1 MILLTSFS
9 QLCVGLLVRC
19 MGTVVSSLRSVTIIH
34 HESVRTLIHEQSG
47 THTKT
52 TPNDEHNSC
61 SSAQLQL
68 SRAILGLLLQMVLT
82 SIMRSFR
89 FSPKHVLLST
99 CLLLVLVA
107 GVTAQ
112 IAAQSTISLDLTVIF
127 LPPDYVLFD
136 ASVNGVEYCI
146 VTSPGAGSSLPSASQ
161 LKAAT
166 TVLEITLNG
175 EVYEGPCPL
184 TLGAGGGGFGVSN
197 YRSTNGGSLGD
208 FTATI
213 TIDGSPSGDFTI
225 VIVFTAGD
233 GGLHSES
240 KITGT
245 LSGLGETVCV
255 FENLAS
261 QYAFVTGAGFTLN
274 LQLLTHGWGLQY

>member
-1 MILLTSFS
+1 
-9 QLCVGLLVRC
+9 
-19 MGTVVSSLRSVTIIH
+19 
-34 HESVRTLIHEQSG
+34 
-47 THTKT
+47 
-52 TPNDEHNSC
+52 
-61 SSAQLQL
+61 
-68 SRAILGLLLQMVLT
+68 
-82 SIMRSFR
+82 MRFFR

-112 IAAQSTISLDLTVIF
+112 IAAQSTISLDLTVII
-127 LPPDYVLFD
+127 LPSPESVLAFD

-146 VTSPGAGSSLPSASQ
+146 LTPLSTGSSLPSASQ
-161 LKAAT
+161 LKGAITAD
-166 TVLEITLNG
+166 EITLNG
-175 EVYEGPCPL
+175 EVIEGPCPL
-184 TLGAGGGGFGVSN
+184 TLGAGGGGFGVSD
-197 YRSTNGGSLGD
+197 YRSTNGGSVGP

-213 TIDGSPSGDFTI
+213 TFDGSLPGDFTI
-225 VIVFTAGD
+225 VIVFTVGD

-245 LSGLGETVCV
+245 LLLLSETDCM

-274 LQLLTHGWGLQY
+274 LQLLTHNGACSILSNEGFVFQLPTLTFGNVAPVGGLVMPANTFALVAPWLAVIGLVGCIGTIVVVVKPWKKPEN

>member
-1 MILLTSFS
+1 
-9 QLCVGLLVRC
+9 
-19 MGTVVSSLRSVTIIH
+19 
-34 HESVRTLIHEQSG
+34 
-47 THTKT
+47 
-52 TPNDEHNSC
+52 
-61 SSAQLQL
+61 
-68 SRAILGLLLQMVLT
+68 
-82 SIMRSFR
+82 MRPFR
-89 FSPKHVLLST
+89 FSPKQVLLST

-112 IAAQSTISLDLTVIF
+112 IAAQSTISIDLTVFI
-127 LPPDYVLFD
+127 LPPDYFLFD

-146 VTSPGAGSSLPSASQ
+146 VTPLSTGYSLPSASQ

-166 TVLEITLNG
+166 TTEEITLSG
-175 EVYEGPCPL
+175 EVYEGPCSLYAL
-184 TLGAGGGGFGVSN
+184 TPGAGGGGFGVSD
-197 YRSTNGGSLGD
+197 YRSTNGGFVGD

-213 TIDGSPSGDFTI
+213 TFGGSLLGDFTI
-225 VIVFTAGD
+225 VIVFTVGD

-245 LSGLGETVCV
+245 LLALGETDCM

-274 LQLLTHGWGLQY
+274 LQLLTHNGACIIQPNEGVAFQLPTLTFGNVAPVGGVLMPANVLAALGPWLAVVGLVGCIGIVVVVAKKRRQ